1 MILLSFGQLLIIFG
15 IGVIITLVSVFLGAF
30 IMHRSKAT
38 VEGTG
43 FLTGSVPK
51 GQIFTIP
58 TEGLEEEVPA
68 EISARNKLF
77 NAILGEEK

>member
-1 MILLSFGQLLIIFG
+1 MNINLLQLLIIFG
-15 IGVIITLVSVFLGAF
+15 SGAILTLISVLVGAF
-30 IMHRSKAT
+30 LMFRSRST

-51 GQIFTIP
+51 GQVFTIP

-68 EISARNKLF
+68 EVSARNKVF
-77 NAILGEEK
+77 NSIFGKEE

>member
-1 MILLSFGQLLIIFG
+1 MIAISFWQVLLIFL
-15 IGVIITLVSVFLGAF
+15 IGAILALASVFVGAF

-38 VEGTG
+38 IEGTG